1 MKLEKSLIDRIVSL
15 RSEGTAEKQLSASQ
29 LALIYRENWFNLWVP
44 KDLGG
49 LASPFST
56 GLKFLRE
63 LAYWDGGLAWTVTL
77 CAGANMF
84 AGFLPPTTA
93 RDIWKETKVCLGGSG
108 QINGRARVVENGFEI
123 SGTWQY
129 ATGAPHLTHFTLNA
143 WVDDRDDS
151 LGTEHRNERYFSFLV
166 PREHVRTHSDWN
178 TFGLECTASH
188 SFSLD
193 HVFVPAAYR
202 FELTRAGVKVSE
214 SLYAI
219 SFISFA
225 ELTLFV
231 NYLGMYQRFLDIL
244 AAQLSEKIGRSES
257 DDLRVQEQIDR
268 LAAYSAENQLELDWG
283 VAAADRLE
291 ESGQELKRQD
301 REELEAEVSQRTR
314 VFIALMRSRLAEIM
328 PWGGIKAAQYE
339 EELNQV
345 FRNIFTAT
353 QHALL
358 NR

>member
-15 RSEGTAEKQLSASQ
+15 RSEGIAGKQLSPSQ
-29 LALIYRENWFNLWVP
+29 LALVYQENWFNLWVP

-49 LASPFST
+49 LAAPFST

-63 LAYWDGGLAWTVTL
+63 LAYWDGGLGWTVTL

-84 AGFLPPTTA
+84 AGFLSPATA
-93 RDIWKETKVCLGGSG
+93 RDIWKEPKVCLGGSG
-108 QINGRARVVENGFEI
+108 QVNGRARVVENGFEI
-123 SGTWQY
+123 SGTWKY

-143 WVDDRDDS
+143 WVDDGSDS
-151 LGTEHRNERYFSFLV
+151 LGNERYFSFLV
-166 PREHVRTHSDWN
+166 PREQVRIHSDWD

-193 HVFVPAAYR
+193 KVFVPVAYR
-202 FELTRAGVKVSE
+202 FELTREGVKADD

-219 SFISFA
+219 SFINFA

-231 NYLGMYQRFLDIL
+231 NYLGMYQRFLDIIMT
-244 AAQLSEKIGRSES
+244 QLSEKVGRSES

-268 LAAYSAENQLELDWG
+268 LTGYSAENQVELDWG
-283 VAAADRLE
+283 IAVADRLE
-291 ESGQELKRQD
+291 QFGQDLEGQY
-301 REELEAEVSQRTR
+301 REELEAEVAQRTR
-314 VFIALMRSRLAEIM
+314 VCIALMRSRVAEIM